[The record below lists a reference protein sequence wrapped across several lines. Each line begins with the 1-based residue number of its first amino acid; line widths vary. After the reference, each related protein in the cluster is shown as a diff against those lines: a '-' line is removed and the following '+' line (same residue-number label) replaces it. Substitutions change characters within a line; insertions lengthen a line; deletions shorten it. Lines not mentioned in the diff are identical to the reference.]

1 MSEETFFILFGVT
14 WVFAMAY
21 GLSAWRLLAR
31 VQRLKAE
38 GKAGEAP
45 DPLTNPLELFGYL
58 GWLLGDRYGELNDD
72 IVSRWAG
79 IARVLF
85 IVAMPLLVTV
95 FAVALTQSGGW
106 SQPT

>member
-1 MSEETFFILFGVT
+1 MSEKAFFILFGVT
-14 WVFAMAY
+14 WILAMAY
-21 GLSAWRLLAR
+21 GLSAWRLLVR

-45 DPLTNPLELFGYL
+45 DPLSNPLELFGYL
-58 GWLLGDRYGELNDD
+58 GWLLGGRYAELNDE
-72 IVSRWAG
+72 VAARWAG
-79 IARVLF
+79 LARPLF
-85 IVAMPLLVTV
+85 IVAAPLLIAV

>member
-1 MSEETFFILFGVT
+1 MSETSFFILFGVA
-14 WVFAMAY
+14 WVAAMAY

-38 GKAGEAP
+38 GKAAEAP
-45 DPLTNPLELFGYL
+45 DPFTNPLEVFSYL
-58 GWLLGDRYGELNDD
+58 GWLLGGRYAELDD
-72 IVSRWAG
+72 EVANRWAG

-85 IVAMPLLVTV
+85 IVALPLILVL
-95 FAVALTQSGGW
+95 FALAFSQAGLW